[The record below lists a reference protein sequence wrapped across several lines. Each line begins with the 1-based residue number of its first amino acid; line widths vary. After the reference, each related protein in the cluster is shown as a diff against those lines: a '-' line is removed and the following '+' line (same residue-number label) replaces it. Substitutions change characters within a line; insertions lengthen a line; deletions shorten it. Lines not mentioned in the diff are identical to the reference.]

1 MGNVFDIEYASFL
14 QGVTFMVQKVKING
28 QEVFP
33 IGIGTWNIGN
43 NKLDEDREVE
53 AMLKGIAVGAQV
65 IDTAEMYGNGRS
77 EQLVGRVLKQVN
89 REDIYLI
96 SKVLPENASQKRLAQ
111 SLEQSL
117 ERLAVP
123 YLDMYLLHWKS
134 TVPLEE
140 TIDAL
145 EQAKN
150 DGKIRA
156 WGVSNF
162 DTMDLQHMMTLTNGK
177 KCQTNQVKYN
187 LIDRG
192 IEYELLPYMQ
202 TQQMPLIAYSP
213 MIKGNLKGLLPSQS
227 KVLESIALNH
237 QASISQVLLSW
248 SIRNQHT
255 IAIPKSSNPKH
266 MINNI
271 KAANIQLTETE
282 LQLIDRYFKKP
293 MKKQSLALW

>member
-1 MGNVFDIEYASFL
+1 
-14 QGVTFMVQKVKING
+14 MVQNVKING
-28 QEVFP
+28 REVFP

-43 NKLDEDREVE
+43 NKLDQDREVE
-53 AMLKGIAVGAQV
+53 AMLKGIAAGAQV

-77 EQLVGRVLKQVN
+77 EQLVGHVLKQVN

-96 SKVLPENASQKRLAQ
+96 SKVLPENASKKRLAQ
-111 SLEQSL
+111 SLERSL
-117 ERLAVP
+117 ERLDVP

-145 EQAKN
+145 EQVKN

-162 DTMDLQHMMTLTNGK
+162 DTIDLQHMMTLPNGK
-177 KCQTNQVKYN
+177 NCQTNQVKYN

-192 IEYELLPYMQ
+192 IEYDLLPYMQ
-202 TQQMPLIAYSP
+202 TQQLPLIAYSP
-213 MIKGNLKGLLPSQS
+213 MIKGNLKGLLSSQS
-227 KVLESIALNH
+227 KVLETIALNH
-237 QASISQVLLSW
+237 QASISQILLSW
-248 SIRNQHT
+248 SIRNQQT

-266 MINNI
+266 MIDNI
-271 KAANIQLTETE
+271 KAADIQLTETE
-282 LQLIDRYFKKP
+282 LQQIDKYFKKP

>member
-1 MGNVFDIEYASFL
+1 
-14 QGVTFMVQKVKING
+14 MVQNVKING
-28 QEVFP
+28 REVFP

-53 AMLKGIAVGAQV
+53 AMLKGIAAGAQV

-77 EQLVGRVLKQVN
+77 EQLVGHVLKQVN

-96 SKVLPENASQKRLAQ
+96 SKVLPENASKKRLAQ
-111 SLEQSL
+111 SLERSL
-117 ERLAVP
+117 ERLDVP

-145 EQAKN
+145 EQVKN

-162 DTMDLQHMMTLTNGK
+162 DTIDLQHMMTLPNGK
-177 KCQTNQVKYN
+177 NCQTNQVKYN

-192 IEYELLPYMQ
+192 IEYDLLPYMQ
-202 TQQMPLIAYSP
+202 TQQLPLIAYSP
-213 MIKGNLKGLLPSQS
+213 MIKGNLKGLLSSQS
-227 KVLESIALNH
+227 KVLETIALNH
-237 QASISQVLLSW
+237 QASISQILLSW
-248 SIRNQHT
+248 SIRNQQT
-255 IAIPKSSNPKH
+255 IAIPKSSNPKY
-266 MINNI
+266 MIDNI
-271 KAANIQLTETE
+271 KAADIQLTETE
-282 LQLIDRYFKKP
+282 LQQIDKYFKKP